1 MRRMNFKDYL
11 SISSLNV
18 LALILT
24 LLLTSCSKEDMIDPL
39 ELDPTNTSV
48 FYIDEATQPD
58 LYQDSDGYY
67 HIQFNGPRYF
77 TIKGELEEE
86 KVPEFVNGVPLTE
99 TSFDTD
105 YWIWIEGLTFTV
117 PLYSPFASFADDL
130 FYVPIPVG
138 NMILRICDLV
148 KGGEIFNIA
157 GYTYNEKVCGNCP
170 YSGFNMGT
178 YSKNTL
184 NPQQNIYLDQTMK
197 GDTLKVFVK
206 TKYNY
211 DLDSALEST
220 GGEILEEVLNIIVD

>member
-1 MRRMNFKDYL
+1 MKK
-11 SISSLNV
+11 SHIIS
-18 LALILT
+18 ALLF
-24 LLLTSCSKEDMIDPL
+24 LVSCSKGEML
-39 ELDPTNTSV
+39 VESTETVSEEKAV
-48 FYIDEATQPD
+48 FYIDKTLHPD
-58 LYQDSDGYY
+58 LYQDSNGYY

-77 TIKGELEEE
+77 TIKGELDEE
-86 KVPEFVNGVPLTE
+86 KVPEFVNGAPLTE

-117 PLYSPFASFADDL
+117 PLYYPFASFADDL

-138 NMILRICDLV
+138 NLILRICDLV
-148 KGGEIFNIA
+148 KGGEILNIA

-170 YSGFNMGT
+170 YSGFSMGM

-211 DLDSALEST
+211 DPDSALEST
-220 GGEILEEVLNIIVD
+220 EGEILEEVLNIIVE

>member
-1 MRRMNFKDYL
+1 MKAEKHYTEWTLDECREYFTMYL
-11 SISSLNV
+11 SRIK
-18 LALILT
+18 IR
-24 LLLTSCSKEDMIDPL
+24 DDPL

-77 TIKGELEEE
+77 TIKGKLEEE

-99 TSFDTD
+99 TDIKTGL
-105 YWIWIEGLTFTV
+105 IEIRNEK
-117 PLYSPFASFADDL
+117 YSNALLKINNASFADDL
-130 FYVPIPVG
+130 FFVPIPVG